1 MGGGSGLPPDHDA
14 GAAWRLVREGDAAS
28 PQPELTGVTWGS
40 GRFVAVALFH
50 SILHS
55 ADGQTWHQAD
65 ERSGL
70 YGLHDVVWG
79 GNRFIAVGSTI
90 GHSTDGSR
98 WQLVSDLGMPNLTA
112 IAWNGIH
119 YVAVGHDGLIM
130 RSSDGDRWEPADS
143 ATTET
148 LNDVTWNGTR
158 FVAVGDHGV
167 IIHSADGNSWE
178 QASRLAV
185 PVRLVRPGEDPNRI
199 RYFFGGIAWSGE
211 RFVAVGSGGSDN
223 VANVVLSN
231 DGDHWERADVGDDL
245 ASEHFEAVTW
255 NGRRF
260 VAVSYHGAIMH
271 SADGHRWTRVPEVVT
286 TATLRDVTWGNDRFV
301 AVGRNGT
308 VIASP

>member
-1 MGGGSGLPPDHDA
+1 MDRACCRDRTARLGWYGLVLGVLAVLASCSGSMGGGSGLPPDHDA

-55 ADGQTWHQAD
+55 ADGQTWHEAD
-65 ERSGL
+65 DRSGL

-90 GHSTDGSR
+90 GHSADGSR

-148 LNDVTWNGTR
+148 LNDVTWNGMR

-167 IIHSADGNSWE
+167 II
-178 QASRLAV
+178 
-185 PVRLVRPGEDPNRI
+185 
-199 RYFFGGIAWSGE
+199 
-211 RFVAVGSGGSDN
+211 
-223 VANVVLSN
+223 
-231 DGDHWERADVGDDL
+231 
-245 ASEHFEAVTW
+245 
-255 NGRRF
+255 
-260 VAVSYHGAIMH
+260 H

-301 AVGRNGT
+301 AVGGNGT